1 MFNEIQWDLIIEISL
16 LVILIAAISVVS
28 TFLFV
33 RNLRVSFK
41 DLYRSQ
47 SKFDIELRKS
57 LNLISKVV
65 KDDAFEKYEKLV
77 IKEMSFDD
85 KKALLDLLD
94 ASYPKINSDDPKNKY
109 VIETYENLQEIRR
122 VLDSKV
128 LSFNHKIS
136 LFPFNIYAKMLKLK
150 KKNHYTHQ

>member
-1 MFNEIQWDLIIEISL
+1 MFIAIKWDLFIEISL
-16 LVILIAAISVVS
+16 LIILIAIIIIVFSI
-28 TFLFV
+28 LIV
-33 RNLRVSFK
+33 RNLRISFK

-57 LNLISKVV
+57 MNLISKVV
-65 KDDAFEKYEKLV
+65 KDDAFERYEKLI
-77 IKEMSFDD
+77 IKEISFED

-94 ASYPKINSDDPKNKY
+94 ITYPKIDSTDPNNKY

-128 LSFNHKIS
+128 LSFNQKIS
-136 LFPFNIYAKMLKLK
+136 LFPFNIYARILKLK
-150 KKNHYTHQ
+150 EKSHYTHQ